1 VLSEID
7 TPVADDDAAFSEQ
20 MTALIPSL
28 RAFARGLCRDA
39 TFADDLVQEAL
50 VRAWSGRAT
59 FTPGSNFRAWMFT
72 ILRNHFYNVAAR
84 NARMVAADPE
94 LVERV
99 LVQEPTQEQGLALHD
114 VERAMAQLPAQQREV
129 LLLVAGAGM
138 SYEEAADVAGCNM
151 GTLKSRLNRARL
163 AIRAIIDG
171 PDCEQASVPARV
183 R

>member
-1 VLSEID
+1 MPNDMVALEADSE
-7 TPVADDDAAFSEQ
+7 AQFSAQ

-39 TFADDLVQEAL
+39 TLADDLVQEAM
-50 VRAWSGRAT
+50 VRAWSSRAT

-72 ILRNHFYNVAAR
+72 ILRHYFYNVAAR
-84 NARMVAADPE
+84 NARLVAVDPE
-94 LVERV
+94 MPERV
-99 LVQEPTQEQGLALHD
+99 LVQEPTQEHGIAVRD
-114 VERAMAQLPAQQREV
+114 VERAMALLPPQQREV

-138 SYEEAADVAGCNM
+138 SYEEAAEIAGCNM

-171 PDCEQASVPARV
+171 TDAELAPVAGHQH
-183 R
+183 